1 MRLRVGIVGLGNQ
14 WETRHLPALRS
25 LADRFEVRGICEQV
39 AHLAKRAA
47 TELGTVPVDGFRAL
61 AAREDIDAILY
72 FADQW
77 YGATPILAACDHG
90 KAVYSAISLPLAPD
104 EARLLR
110 QRVEESGIAFMAELP
125 RRHAPATVRLK
136 ELIVTRLGRPRLLF
150 CHRRVPLSG
159 TAAAAPPRD
168 RTSEARDLMELV
180 DWCRYVAGS
189 EPTSVVSVRHAETPG
204 GETDDYQMMSL
215 DFTPA
220 EQAASAAGGG
230 VPAAGSGTLAA
241 GSGTLASGSGTLAS
255 GSGTLASGSGTLAQ
269 ISCGYYMPRQWEE
282 AVGFRPPAAL
292 QVACEK
298 GIAFIDL
305 PTSLVWFDGAGR
317 HQESLESDRPVGE
330 HMLLQFHRKVT
341 SLVRAVSGLDDTLK
355 AMQIVQ
361 AASTSQTE
369 GRRVQL

>member
-1 MRLRVGIVGLGNQ
+1 MRLRVGIVGLGSQ
-14 WETRHLPALRS
+14 WESRHLPALRS

-47 TELGTVPVDGFRAL
+47 TELGAVPVDGFRAL
-61 AAREDIDAILY
+61 AARADIDAILY

-77 YGATPILAACDHG
+77 FGATPILAACDHG
-90 KAVYSAISLPLAPD
+90 KAVYSAISLPFAAD
-104 EARLLR
+104 EAKLLR

-136 ELIVTRLGRPRLLF
+136 ELIATKLGRPRLLF
-150 CHRRVPLSG
+150 CHRRVPQSG
-159 TAAAAPPRD
+159 TTAAAPPRD
-168 RTSEARDLMELV
+168 RVTEARDLMELV
-180 DWCRYVAGS
+180 DWCRYVAGA

-204 GETDDYQMMSL
+204 AETDDYQMMSL
-215 DFTPA
+215 DFTPQA
-220 EQAASAAGGG
+220 EGGAAAEL
-230 VPAAGSGTLAA
+230 PAAGSRSLNFGN
-241 GSGTLASGSGTLAS
+241 GP
-255 GSGTLASGSGTLAQ
+255 LAQ

-292 QVACEK
+292 QVACEN

-305 PTSLVWFDGAGR
+305 PASLVWFDGVGR

-330 HMLLQFHRKVT
+330 QMLLQFHRKVT
-341 SLVRAVSGLDDTLK
+341 SLVRSVSGLDDTLK

-361 AASTSQTE
+361 AAETSQAE
-369 GRRVQL
+369 GRRVGVV

>member
-1 MRLRVGIVGLGNQ
+1 MRLRVGIVGLGSH
-14 WETRHLPALRS
+14 WESRHLPALRS
-25 LADRFEVRGICEQV
+25 VADRFEVRGICEQV

-61 AAREDIDAILY
+61 AARDDIDAILY

-90 KAVYSAISLPLAPD
+90 KAVYSAISLPLAPE
-104 EARLLR
+104 EASLLR

-136 ELIVTRLGRPRLLF
+136 ELIATRLGRPRLLF

-159 TAAAAPPRD
+159 AAVTAPPRD
-168 RTSEARDLMELV
+168 RASEARDLMELV
-180 DWCRYVAGS
+180 DWCRYVAGA
-189 EPTSVVSVRHAETPG
+189 EPTSVVSVRHAEVPG

-215 DFTPA
+215 DFS
-220 EQAASAAGGG
+220 SANGGPP
-230 VPAAGSGTLAA
+230 VPGNGP
-241 GSGTLASGSGTLAS
+241 
-255 GSGTLASGSGTLAQ
+255 LAQ

-305 PTSLVWFDGAGR
+305 PSSLVWFDGVGR
-317 HQESLESDRPVGE
+317 HQESLESERPVGE
-330 HMLLQFHRKVT
+330 QMLLQFHRKVT

-361 AASTSQTE
+361 AAATSQSE
-369 GRRVQL
+369 GRRVQV

>member
-1 MRLRVGIVGLGNQ
+1 MRLRVGIVGLGSQ
-14 WETRHLPALRS
+14 WESRHLPALRS

-47 TELGTVPVDGFRAL
+47 TELGTLPVDGFRAL
-61 AAREDIDAILY
+61 AARDDIDAILY

-90 KAVYSAISLPLAPD
+90 KAVYSAISLPFAPE
-104 EARLLR
+104 EASLLR

-136 ELIVTRLGRPRLLF
+136 ELIATRLGRPRLLF

-159 TAAAAPPRD
+159 AAVTAPPRD
-168 RTSEARDLMELV
+168 RASEARDLMELV
-180 DWCRYVAGS
+180 DWCRYVAGA
-189 EPTSVVSVRHAETPG
+189 EPTSVVSVRHAEVPG

-215 DFTPA
+215 DFTPPH
-220 EQAASAAGGG
+220 EGK
-230 VPAAGSGTLAA
+230 PTSGN
-241 GSGTLASGSGTLAS
+241 GP
-255 GSGTLASGSGTLAQ
+255 LAQ

-305 PTSLVWFDGAGR
+305 PSSLVWFDGVGR
-317 HQESLESDRPVGE
+317 HQETLESERPVGE
-330 HMLLQFHRKVT
+330 QMLLQFHRKVT
-341 SLVRAVSGLDDTLK
+341 SLVRAMSGLDDTLK

-361 AASTSQTE
+361 AAATSQSE
-369 GRRVQL
+369 GRRVQV

>member
-1 MRLRVGIVGLGNQ
+1 MRLRVGIVGLGSQ
-14 WETRHLPALRS
+14 WDNRHLPALRS

-90 KAVYSAISLPLAPD
+90 KAVYSAISLPLAAD

-125 RRHAPATVRLK
+125 RRYAPATVRLK

-159 TAAAAPPRD
+159 AAAAAPPRD

-189 EPTSVVSVRHAETPG
+189 EPTSVVAVRHADTPG

-220 EQAASAAGGG
+220 ENG
-230 VPAAGSGTLAA
+230 VTVSGN
-241 GSGTLASGSGTLAS
+241 
-255 GSGTLASGSGTLAQ
+255 GTLAQ

-292 QVACEK
+292 QVACER

-305 PTSLVWFDGAGR
+305 PASLVWFDGVGR

-330 HMLLQFHRKVT
+330 QMLLQFHRKVT

-361 AASTSQTE
+361 AAATSQSE
-369 GRRVQL
+369 GRRVQLEDIGPKT